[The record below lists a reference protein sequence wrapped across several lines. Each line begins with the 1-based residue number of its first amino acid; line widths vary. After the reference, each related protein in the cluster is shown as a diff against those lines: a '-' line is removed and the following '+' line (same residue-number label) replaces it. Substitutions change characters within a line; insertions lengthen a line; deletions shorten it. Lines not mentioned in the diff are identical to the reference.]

1 MRCHIWPIMLSDV
14 VGKDGGMKLTELF
27 IADLE
32 RDAEGT
38 RHVLERVPEGR
49 NSWKPHEK
57 SMELGSLTALVATMA
72 GWVEFMVNTDEFDLA
87 PENGPAYQ
95 TPKFETRAQ
104 ILQLHEESLQRAIA
118 ALKSTTDEHL
128 QKRWKFMARGRVI
141 SELPRHINIRD
152 AVINHLA
159 HHRGQLTVY
168 LRLTS
173 ASVPA
178 IYGPS
183 ADEGKEVFA
192 SNAG

>member
-1 MRCHIWPIMLSDV
+1 MAV
-14 VGKDGGMKLTELF
+14 MKLTELF

-32 RDAEGT
+32 RDAEAT

-49 NSWKPHEK
+49 NSWKPHER
-57 SMELGSLTALVATMA
+57 SMELGYLTALVATMA
-72 GWVEFMVNTDEFDLA
+72 GWVEFMVSTDEFDIA
-87 PENGPAYQ
+87 PANGPSYRM
-95 TPKFETRAQ
+95 PKFESRVQ
-104 ILQLHEESLQRAIA
+104 ILQVHEEGLHKAIVT
-118 ALKSTTDEHL
+118 LRSTTDEHL
-128 QKRWKFMARGRVI
+128 LKPWRFMARGHIV
-141 SELPRHINIRD
+141 SELPRHISIRD

-183 ADEGKEVFA
+183 ADEGKKLFA
-192 SNAG
+192 PA